1 MCLFLLPD
9 CGYNVITDLALPWL
23 AFIAMKAYTY
33 ANPMSKQIFPPLS
46 YIFYDIWFWQ
56 LEK

>member
-33 ANPMSKQIFPPLS
+33 ANPMLKQIFPPLS
-46 YIFYDIWFWQ
+46 YIFYDIWFQ
-56 LEK
+56 Q